1 MWHVAQLLPLVPRL
15 WKKGVFST
23 IGPAV
28 LYVETIPVGSRN
40 GNRLGITITA
50 EATVARH
57 NTPAIIVSFL
67 AWTLTHS
74 PILLLSC
81 ICIFVPPGLSTKN
94 LCRDI
99 RSPDS
104 DRIKERS
111 VSDRPDEPSKERLF
125 QTVG

>member
-50 EATVARH
+50 EAAVDRH
-57 NTPAIIVSFL
+57 NIPVTIISFL
-67 AWTLTHS
+67 EWILTHS
-74 PILLLSC
+74 PILLLS
-81 ICIFVPPGLSTKN
+81 
-94 LCRDI
+94 
-99 RSPDS
+99 
-104 DRIKERS
+104 
-111 VSDRPDEPSKERLF
+111 
-125 QTVG
+125 